1 MTWHGYI
8 NLQRGRTALI
18 AAAQGGN
25 KKIVQ
30 ALLNLE
36 TKNICDTNVQ
46 EKVCQL
52 ITFQSL
58 KVLMM

>member
-1 MTWHGYI
+1 MTLHVYI
-8 NLQRGRTALI
+8 NSQRGRTALMV
-18 AAAQGGN
+18 AVLGGN
-25 KKIVQ
+25 KRIIQ

-46 EKVCQL
+46 EKVCEL

>member
-1 MTWHGYI
+1 MVAV
-8 NLQRGRTALI
+8 L
-18 AAAQGGN
+18 GGN
-25 KKIVQ
+25 KRIIQ

-36 TKNICDTNVQ
+36 TKNICYTNVQ

-58 KVLMM
+58 KVLITLF